1 MMLAYSEV
9 FGRLR
14 RLQGTLDQ
22 PAHHGNRCACGLY
35 SWRNRPY
42 VCCMS
47 IEPQQLPADCR
58 RAKDILARVSD
69 KWTILLLMVLGD
81 RRMRFTQLHR
91 AVNGISERML
101 TVTLRNLEH
110 DGILIRTVYPTIP
123 PRVEYEL
130 SDRGRSLKV
139 ALAPIGNW
147 VMENQN
153 DIEEARERFREQS
166 PQDSADVG
174 D

>member
-1 MMLAYSEV
+1 
-9 FGRLR
+9 
-14 RLQGTLDQ
+14 
-22 PAHHGNRCACGLY
+22 
-35 SWRNRPY
+35 
-42 VCCMS
+42 MS
-47 IEPQQLPADCR
+47 TEPHQLPADCR
-58 RAKDILARVSD
+58 RAGDILARLGD

-81 RRMRFTQLHR
+81 RRMRFTELHR
-91 AVNGISERML
+91 TITGISQRML
-101 TVTLRNLEH
+101 AVTLRNLEH

-153 DIEEARERFREQS
+153 DIEEARERLREQS
-166 PQDSADVG
+166 PRDIADVA

>member
-1 MMLAYSEV
+1 
-9 FGRLR
+9 
-14 RLQGTLDQ
+14 
-22 PAHHGNRCACGLY
+22 
-35 SWRNRPY
+35 
-42 VCCMS
+42 MS
-47 IEPQQLPADCR
+47 TEPHRLPADCR
-58 RAKDILARVSD
+58 RAGDILARLGD

-81 RRMRFTQLHR
+81 RRMRFTELHR
-91 AVNGISERML
+91 TITGISQRML

-153 DIEEARERFREQS
+153 DIEEARERLREQS
-166 PQDSADVG
+166 PRDIADVA